1 MAFPV
6 FRPVK
11 VSNTSSYGSPSTLTS
26 MLAVVWHFWIAPAL
40 AVATILAIVASVGGY
55 LSQVTRKR
63 YPRD

>member
-1 MAFPV
+1 
-6 FRPVK
+6 
-11 VSNTSSYGSPSTLTS
+11 